1 MLAPS
6 YISKATEAVRNVRD
20 SVEMV
25 RSGKIY
31 MPTVKQCVAELGR
44 VPATAMVK
52 LQLVRLNSLVNAAR
66 PLTDDMIDA
75 FAPLI
80 IDRIMEDDVSINL
93 ADLRIIFDNAAM
105 GRYGKIFGGF
115 GINDVIG
122 WIDQYI
128 IDKCDCIEEWHR
140 KTFDEP
146 VGERRA
152 EDPKSIRDSFH
163 QANVWFQMQNKNQD
177 KNNK

>member
-31 MPTVKQCVAELGR
+31 IPTVRQCVGEFGR
-44 VPATAMVK
+44 IPVTAMIK
-52 LQLVRLNSLVNAAR
+52 LQLVKLNAMMNWSR
-66 PLTDDMIDA
+66 PLSDEMIEV

-80 IDRIMEDDVSINL
+80 VDRIMSDDVSVNL
-93 ADLRIIFDNAAM
+93 ADLRIIFENAAM
-105 GRYGKIFGGF
+105 GRYGKMFGGI
-115 GINDVIG
+115 GISDVIG

-146 VGERRA
+146 VGERSA
-152 EDPKSIRDSFH
+152 EDPKAIRDSFH